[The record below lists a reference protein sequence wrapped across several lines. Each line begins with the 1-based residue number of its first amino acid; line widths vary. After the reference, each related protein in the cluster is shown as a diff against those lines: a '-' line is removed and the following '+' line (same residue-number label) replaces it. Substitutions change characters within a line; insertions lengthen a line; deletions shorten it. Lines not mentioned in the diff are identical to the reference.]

1 MRLSRRPVAHVV
13 FGNRAFRQTAP
24 SGVLALTI
32 DFPGHYSERITHGL
46 FVPQEAARFERVSE
60 QTGQAPALPI
70 QLEARGDAAF
80 EDGID

>member
-1 MRLSRRPVAHVV
+1 MS
-13 FGNRAFRQTAP
+13 FSEIAP
-24 SGVLALTI
+24 FAK
-32 DFPGHYSERITHGL
+32 HGL